1 MMIRQLE
8 RTVTLADRDSTSVAS
23 DRWSLVV
30 AVNDEGVLRETLLA
44 SPAIDS
50 KCQVITKRGFKSAGL
65 AYNAA
70 LAEADNDIVVFAHQ
84 DVYLP
89 GDWSRNLH
97 QAVGQLATMDPT
109 WGVVGVFGVTRATE
123 PEYRGHCYSTGLK
136 AVLGKSFS
144 APIEAQSLDE
154 LVLVVRRSSGLSFDD
169 ELPGFHLYGTDIC
182 LRAATKGLRTYIV
195 PAFCVHNSNGV
206 KYYPVEFWRAYFHL
220 RKKWWPQLP
229 IITCCTTITKW
240 CLPAIKS
247 MFRDCVDTVF
257 RLRNVGSRVNDVTT
271 LYRSL
276 SLTL

>member
-1 MMIRQLE
+1 MMRACFVNTARVTGDRFEMPGHYETGVQIRRASLQCCARGSQE
-8 RTVTLADRDSTSVAS
+8 RHRCVRPSGRVPS
-23 DRWSLVV
+23 R
-30 AVNDEGVLRETLLA
+30 R
-44 SPAIDS
+44 
-50 KCQVITKRGFKSAGL
+50 R
-65 AYNAA
+65 
-70 LAEADNDIVVFAHQ
+70 
-84 DVYLP
+84 
-89 GDWSRNLH
+89 SRNLD

-123 PEYRGHCYSTGLK
+123 PEYRGHCYSTGLR

-144 APIEAQSLDE
+144 EPIEAQSLDE
-154 LVLVVRRSSGLSFDD
+154 LVLVVRRSSGLSFDG

-206 KYYPVEFWRAYFHL
+206 KYYPVEFSARL
-220 RKKWWPQLP
+220 LPPPEKWWPQLP

-247 MFRDCVDTVF
+247 MSRDCVDTVF
-257 RLRNVGSRVNDVTT
+257 RLRNVGSRVNDVAT

>member
-1 MMIRQLE
+1 MVSTQLE
-8 RTVTLADRDSTSVAS
+8 PTFRLADRGSASAAGDS
-23 DRWSLVV
+23 WSLIV
-30 AVNDEGVLRETLLA
+30 AVNNEGVFRGTLLA

-50 KCQVITKRGFKSAGL
+50 KCQVIAKRGFTSAGL

-70 LAEADNDIVVFAHQ
+70 LAEAENEIVVFAHQ

-89 GDWSRNLH
+89 KNWKRNLEY
-97 QAVGQLATMDPT
+97 ALGQLATMDPT
-109 WGVVGVFGVTRATE
+109 WGVAGVFGVTRSNV
-123 PEYRGHCYSTGLK
+123 PEHKGHCYSTGLG
-136 AVLGKSFS
+136 AVLGQSLS

-182 LRAATKGLRTYIV
+182 LQSATKGMGNYII

-206 KYYPVEFWRAYFHL
+206 KYYPVDFWRAYFYL
-220 RKKWWPQLP
+220 RRKWWPRLP
-229 IITCCTTITKW
+229 VTTCCTKITKS
-240 CLPAIKS
+240 CLPVLKS

-257 RLRNVGSRVNDVTT
+257 RLRSVGSRVDDVAT

-276 SLTL
+276 SLNP

>member
-1 MMIRQLE
+1 MSKQLE
-8 RTVTLADRDSTSVAS
+8 STATLAEWDSASASRDS
-23 DRWSLVV
+23 WSLIV
-30 AVNDEGVLRETLLA
+30 AVNNESVFRGTLLA

-50 KCQVITKRGFKSAGL
+50 KCQVIAKRGFTSAGV

-70 LAEADNDIVVFAHQ
+70 LTEASNEVVVFAHQ

-89 GDWSRNLH
+89 RNWRRNLDH
-97 QAVGQLATMDPT
+97 ALGQLATKDPT
-109 WGVVGVFGVTRATE
+109 WGVAGVFGITQSNV
-123 PEYRGHCYSTGLK
+123 PEHRGHCYSTGLK
-136 AVLGKSFS
+136 AVLGKGFS

-182 LRAATKGLRTYIV
+182 LQAATKEMKSYIV

-206 KYYPVEFWRAYFHL
+206 KYYPLDFWRAYFYL
-220 RKKWWPQLP
+220 RRKWWPRLP
-229 IITCCTTITKW
+229 VTTCCTRITKW
-240 CLPAIKS
+240 CLPALKS

-257 RLRNVGSRVNDVTT
+257 RLRNVGSRVDDVAT

-276 SLTL
+276 SLNL